1 MDKYNGLL
9 SKVSRQYHILRGN
22 QETADEWKTRL
33 VYSICGMMAYASLW
47 DDTEECQRLRTYLL
61 QGNYLQSPSK
71 RWKNKRLSSQ

>member
-9 SKVSRQYHILRGN
+9 SKVSLQYHILRGN

-47 DDTEECQRLRTYLL
+47 DDTE
-61 QGNYLQSPSK
+61 
-71 RWKNKRLSSQ
+71 